1 MQFEAL
7 AEAIGGIADPA
18 LRTKAVM
25 DIFGKSGAN
34 LLPLMTQGAAGV
46 KALRQEARDLGLQV
60 SGADA
65 AAATLY
71 GDTLANLW
79 SVVKDVAFEIGAAL
93 APALTALI
101 QTMTPI
107 VVGVAEWISQNRE
120 LVVWIAGV
128 AAAVGAAGAAL
139 VSFGVASLALSAAIG
154 GLISLGGVLA
164 AVFAAIVSPVG
175 LVIAAIVALGAVIAT
190 QTEFGVAMVL
200 WLGEQ
205 FSALFET
212 VSRTIPLHEFFE
224 LPSTGQYR
232 AKVSISY
239 GAARTQFMTPAAF
252 FNMDPGHKLWST
264 TVGVPEGQENAGTPR
279 LFSVLSLQRKEGMF
293 LYAKLENMSDG
304 SHYPPYFLG
313 RMLAAV
319 PPQMQ
324 IDRDNN
330 LYVLHAASDDTYILS
345 QVDVA
350 TGRSGQAVYRSKTP
364 RAGRPSLSR
373 QPDGKLAIS
382 GGIRVSEEDLRGRS
396 APERAKLSTRPEGF
410 KLPE

>member
-1 MQFEAL
+1 MLTRTSLFTPLFILLWL
-7 AEAIGGIADPA
+7 AW
-18 LRTKAVM
+18 
-25 DIFGKSGAN
+25 
-34 LLPLMTQGAAGV
+34 AGV
-46 KALRQEARDLGLQV
+46 SNAQIN
-60 SGADA
+60 
-65 AAATLY
+65 ATLRFPHETY
-71 GDTLANLW
+71 LASEQVIVTLTVTNL
-79 SVVKDVAFEIGAAL
+79 
-93 APALTALI
+93 
-101 QTMTPI
+101 
-107 VVGVAEWISQNRE
+107 
-120 LVVWIAGV
+120 AGRDIT
-128 AAAVGAAGAAL
+128 L
-139 VSFGVASLALSAAIG
+139 K
-154 GLISLGGVLA
+154 GGVTEESWCLVQVNA
-164 AVFAAIVSPVG
+164 MRGEAPSYRSNPPVIPP
-175 LVIAAIVALGAVIAT
+175 LFIPA
-190 QTEFGVAMVL
+190 
-200 WLGEQ
+200 GE
-205 FSALFET
+205 T
-212 VSRTIPLHEFFE
+212 ISRTIPLHEFFE

-239 GAARTQFMTPAAF
+239 GASRTQFVTPAAF

-293 LYAKLENMSDG
+293 LYAKLENQNDG

-319 PPQMQ
+319 TPQMQ

-350 TGRSGQAVYRSKTP
+350 SGRSGQAVYRSKTP

-382 GGIRVSEEDLRGRS
+382 GGIRVSEEELRGRS
-396 APERAKLSTRPEGF
+396 APERAKLSARPEGF